1 MAGRNTKGARRSG
14 LGRLATVSL
23 VLLCALYAASLV
35 SELICNSKPLIVRAN
50 GHVAMPFLAHVTEDD
65 LFGNGVPREPDWSE
79 VAATGSVHA
88 IFAPLRHGP
97 SDIIDAASLA
107 GFRRIRATI
116 RPKVASGRID
126 VRPDMTVSR
135 CEGVEAFFQRVP
147 DADERIDALF
157 DLPVGLADA
166 ISSRFSDSPSA
177 AATFRIGTPGVPDAE
192 ISLAEYEPRGA
203 TPRTVR
209 LRLRSGEGAART
221 ASIVF
226 DVKDGVPYPIRSSR
240 SAFEHLDEETRN
252 TILAALSSTPPLS
265 TLHSPLSTHPLPTP
279 NSSTLELSYES
290 VTWPFRPVP
299 GHPMGI
305 DAAGRDVFARLLH
318 GTRTALTF
326 GILLVA
332 WAVLIGVIAGAM
344 QGYFGGWVDLAGQR
358 FIEIWS
364 ALPFLYVMILV
375 GSVLGRSFLLLLLC
389 YGLFNWIGVSYY
401 ARAEFLRLRGR
412 PFVDAARCQGLSTW
426 RIIMRHILPNALT
439 PVITLLP
446 FNLVGAI
453 ASISA
458 LDFLG
463 FGLPPLTPSWGELL
477 QQAQQ
482 DTSAWWL
489 ILYPSLFLFM
499 TMLLSVFVGEGLRDA
514 LDPRPDSRYE

>member
-1 MAGRNTKGARRSG
+1 M
-14 LGRLATVSL
+14 
-23 VLLCALYAASLV
+23 
-35 SELICNSKPLIVRAN
+35 SELICNSRPLLVRAN
-50 GHVAMPFLAHVTEDD
+50 GHLFLPFLSHVSEDD
-65 LFGNGVPREPDWSE
+65 ILGNGVPTEPDWAKFTTSD
-79 VAATGSVHA
+79 SVRA
-88 IFAPLRHGP
+88 VFAPYRHGP
-97 SDIIDAASLA
+97 SDIIDAASLS
-107 GFRRIRATI
+107 GYRRVRATI
-116 RPKVASGRID
+116 RPKAASGRID
-126 VRPDMTVSR
+126 VRPDLTIAR
-135 CEGVEAFFQRVP
+135 CEGTDIFFLRSP
-147 DADERIDALF
+147 NPGETLEGICDM
-157 DLPVGLADA
+157 PPGLADA
-166 ISSRFSDSPSA
+166 ISSRFSDIPSP
-177 AATFRIGTPGVPDAE
+177 ATAFKVATPGVVDAE
-192 ISLAEYEPRGA
+192 LSLAEYERRGA
-203 TPRTVR
+203 APRTVR
-209 LRLRSGEGAART
+209 IRIRSTDGDKRS
-221 ASIVF
+221 ASMTF
-226 DVKDGVPYPIRSSR
+226 DIKDGIPCPIRSSR
-240 SAFEHLDEETRN
+240 ADFERLGEETRAA
-252 TILAALSSTPPLS
+252 ILSAVSAGDDGPAFQPI
-265 TLHSPLSTHPLPTP
+265 
-279 NSSTLELSYES
+279 NSSTLQLSRES
-290 VTWPFRPVP
+290 ATWPFRPVP

-305 DAAGRDVFARLLH
+305 DAAGRDVLARLLH

-326 GILLVA
+326 GMVLVA
-332 WAVLIGVIAGAM
+332 WAVLIGVVAGAI

-358 FIEIWS
+358 FTEIWS

-426 RIIMRHILPNALT
+426 RIITRHILPNALT

-499 TMLLSVFVGEGLRDA
+499 AMLLSVFVGEGLRDA
-514 LDPRPDSRYE
+514 LDPRQDSRYS